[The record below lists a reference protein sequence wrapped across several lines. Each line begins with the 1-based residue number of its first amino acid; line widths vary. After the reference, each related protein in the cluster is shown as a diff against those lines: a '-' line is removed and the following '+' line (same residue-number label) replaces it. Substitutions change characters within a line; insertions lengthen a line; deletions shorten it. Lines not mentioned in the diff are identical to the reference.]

1 MALEFSDDLMDNALD
16 LHIKITWDLWYMGF
30 VDTTG

>member
-1 MALEFSDDLMDNALD
+1 MDNALD

-30 VDTTG
+30 VDNRMILESN